1 MKNPKVDFFFL
12 KESTWQ
18 KSYQALRAIAVG
30 SGLTEELKWG
40 KPCYTLQGKNV
51 FLIHGFKAYCALL
64 FHKGALLKDAKNILI
79 QQTENVQA
87 GRQLR
92 FTSVSEVFSQED
104 LIKAYIHEA
113 IQIEK
118 EGKEVTLKKTS
129 EFEVPE
135 ELEQKFQEDP
145 SFKKAFFDLT
155 PGRQRGYLLYFGDAK
170 QSKTRTA
177 RIEKFTPHI
186 FNGKGHQER

>member
-12 KESTWQ
+12 KESPWQ
-18 KSYQALRAIAVG
+18 KSYQALRTIAVG

-87 GRQLR
+87 ARQLR
-92 FTSVSEVFSQED
+92 FTSVSEVLSQED
-104 LIKAYIHEA
+104 LIKAL
-113 IQIEK
+113 
-118 EGKEVTLKKTS
+118 LKKQRRERNS
-129 EFEVPE
+129 SHLCV
-135 ELEQKFQEDP
+135 QE
-145 SFKKAFFDLT
+145 
-155 PGRQRGYLLYFGDAK
+155 
-170 QSKTRTA
+170 
-177 RIEKFTPHI
+177 
-186 FNGKGHQER
+186 